1 MTPLKRCIAFVPAV
15 IIAWGVAPAGAAGEF
30 SSGPWHG
37 KPLFKN
43 AEFTHCGMIA
53 AQGEAKLLLSQDQS
67 GRIKLGLAAAALN
80 FEKGVSK
87 PGTLQVDGGPLL
99 TRTFIA
105 AGKRLAVTGL
115 GSASEAPQ
123 LLSGRRLTV
132 RLGDLSAAFPIDSVG
147 PALAQLA
154 ACVAKRGAR

>member
-1 MTPLKRCIAFVPAV
+1 MTHLRRCLASALTIAAGVVPAF
-15 IIAWGVAPAGAAGEF
+15 AAGEF
-30 SSGPWHG
+30 SSGAWTG
-37 KPLFKN
+37 KPFFRN

-87 PGTLQVDGGPLL
+87 AGTLQVDAGPPL
-99 TRTFIA
+99 TRTFIGA
-105 AGKRLAVTGL
+105 QNKLVVTGF
-115 GSASEAPQ
+115 GSASEARRV
-123 LLSGRRLTV
+123 LSGRRLTV
-132 RLGDLSAAFPIDSVG
+132 RLGDLSAAFPIDNIG

-154 ACVAKRGAR
+154 ACVAKRGVH